1 MTKQEFRE
9 MTKEKLILLDGA
21 TGSNLQKLGMPSD
34 VCTELWICEHP
45 QLLMQL
51 QDAYIKAGS
60 NIVYA
65 PTFSA
70 NRIKLK
76 EFGLEDRLEE
86 INRRLVK
93 ICKDN
98 AAGRALVAGDITM
111 TGVQLA
117 PLGTLSFE
125 ELVTVYEEQLTV
137 LADAGV
143 DLIGMETMMSLAE
156 VRAAVIAAQ
165 NVCPDLPFMATLSFG
180 ESGRTLYGTAADA
193 AVVVLQ
199 EMGID
204 AVGLNCSAG
213 PDKMLPVIRQM
224 KKVSKIPL
232 IAKPN
237 AGLPKLDEQGCTVY
251 DMDPETFQSYMKAL
265 KAAGADIIG
274 GCCGTDPSYI
284 DGLKNAVLKD
294 DPISEEMSDLAEDP
308 TCYLASDRQ
317 VFAFEPSQK
326 LNWGSGID
334 LSKDSALLEEV
345 QAECF
350 DSVTDLAYDLSDEGA
365 DALYL
370 CAGADGIDEEAV
382 LSVLLEEVASCVSMP
397 VVIGVSNLKVAE
409 KIARTYTGILAVF
422 CPDQSEKVENI
433 SFNALKRYGTKLV
446 TIDKEI
452 ICC

>member
-1 MTKQEFRE
+1 MTKQEFRKR
-9 MTKEKLILLDGA
+9 TKENLILLDGA

-45 QLLMQL
+45 ELLMHL

-111 TGVQLA
+111 TGVQLE

-125 ELVTVYEEQLTV
+125 ELVTVYEEQLAV

-165 NVCPDLPFMATLSFG
+165 NVCPDLPFMTTLSFG

-199 EMGID
+199 EMGVD

-224 KKVSKIPL
+224 KKVARVPL

-237 AGLPKLDEQGCTVY
+237 AGLPKLDEQGGTVY
-251 DMDPETFQSYMKAL
+251 DMDSETFQSYMKVL
-265 KAAGADIIG
+265 TEAGADIIG

-284 DGLKNAVLKD
+284 DGLKAAVLKD
-294 DPISEEMSDLAEDP
+294 SKSIDKELAPAEDQV
-308 TCYLASDRQ
+308 CYLASERQ
-317 VFAFEPSQK
+317 VFAFAPAQK
-326 LNWGSGID
+326 LNVGTGID
-334 LSKDSALLEEV
+334 LSKNLEALEEV
-345 QAECF
+345 KDECF
-350 DSVTDLAYDLSDEGA
+350 DTVTDLAYDLLDEGA

-370 CAGADGIDEEAV
+370 CAGAEGIDEEKV
-382 LSVLLEEVASCVSMP
+382 LSALLEEAASCVSLP
-397 VVIGVSNLKVAE
+397 VVIEVSDLSVAE
-409 KIARTYTGILAVF
+409 KIARTYTGLLAVA
-422 CPDQSEKVENI
+422 CPTLTEKEKKV